1 MLGISKTRV
10 HSGVELSKNKEKKLF
25 LHCSLLAIAF
35 KNHTWVKLVVLEKLW
50 VLVRGVDFFPISHN
64 A

>member
-1 MLGISKTRV
+1 M
-10 HSGVELSKNKEKKLF
+10 SKNKEKKLF